1 MQMQPLPL
9 PSRCVHTPVA
19 PGTRAGTRG
28 DTSIHHPPSY
38 PLTPYLL
45 TSYLPTYSEL
55 NPNTAKNHP
64 LRLSEQSHSRLL
76 YGARRPSHIGRWPKE
91 GSIHPFQVSLR
102 RRCEHRWPQFP
113 RLGYPCGCGLTLI
126 CAVCGDRLGAGTA
139 RCRDPGVCLLSDPSI
154 HVGKF

>member
-1 MQMQPLPL
+1 MQMQPLPQ

-38 PLTPYLL
+38 PLTSYLL

-64 LRLSEQSHSRLL
+64 LRLNEQRLSRLL
-76 YGARRPSHIGRWPKE
+76 YGARLPITYRALAP
-91 GSIHPFQVSLR
+91 
-102 RRCEHRWPQFP
+102 
-113 RLGYPCGCGLTLI
+113 
-126 CAVCGDRLGAGTA
+126 
-139 RCRDPGVCLLSDPSI
+139 
-154 HVGKF
+154 

>member
-1 MQMQPLPL
+1 MQMQPLPQ

-28 DTSIHHPPSY
+28 DTSILHPPSY
-38 PLTPYLL
+38 PLTSYIL
-45 TSYLPTYSEL
+45 TSHLPSYSEL

-91 GSIHPFQVSLR
+91 GSIHPSTLLSTVPRTGKHPVQAVKKRKLGNEDSTTSGLLPCKAIQVPWWEAGEALLDIV
-102 RRCEHRWPQFP
+102 
-113 RLGYPCGCGLTLI
+113 RL
-126 CAVCGDRLGAGTA
+126 
-139 RCRDPGVCLLSDPSI
+139 RCRLD
-154 HVGKF
+154 

>member
-1 MQMQPLPL
+1 MQMQPLPQ

-64 LRLSEQSHSRLL
+64 LRLSEQRPSRLL
-76 YGARRPSHIGRWPKE
+76 CGEWCPSHIGRWD
-91 GSIHPFQVSLR
+91 GSRVERGETQSDEALHAEMTKRECKLCRVRMR
-102 RRCEHRWPQFP
+102 RADMWRTR
-113 RLGYPCGCGLTLI
+113 
-126 CAVCGDRLGAGTA
+126 AG
-139 RCRDPGVCLLSDPSI
+139 RSQ
-154 HVGKF
+154 